1 MFTNPLYLFSLAG
14 LAIPIAIHL
23 LSRKEGKVIKLG
35 SVRHVVETSTQQFK
49 GIKLNE
55 LVLLAL
61 RCAMIII
68 FSLLL
73 SGLQCTSQGNEKWV
87 LVEKGLKD
95 LPALNS
101 ILDSLE
107 DNDYSLHLLDSG
119 FPELK
124 DSSNNSP
131 EINYWQL
138 VEELQQRNLSDV
150 IVFSKNNINH
160 FEGTRTSLPENVHWI
175 SQPSPAVDFPVKA
188 IRVNS
193 DSVSLITGHSAFD
206 KTYFTTEKI
215 SANTS
220 PIAISPQD
228 TIKIALVS
236 DPEFSN
242 DHKIIKAALLAI
254 EKLLLVKINLTE
266 TDPSKGLATP
276 IDWCFWVSSKKLEG
290 VNAKKTIRVELS
302 AANELIEQTD
312 LNQWIVTKRLNR
324 EVALHTNL
332 TNQLAILLLTD
343 ETLEDKITANDQR
356 IVSDSLA
363 WSKAKG
369 GNEIKAAI
377 QYEPADK
384 YLIVLLLV
392 LLVIERLL
400 AYRRNQ

>member
-138 VEELQQRNLSDV
+138 VEELKQKNLHDV

-160 FEGTRTSLPENVHWI
+160 FKGMRTPLPENVRWI
-175 SQPSPAVDFPVKA
+175 SQPSPAIGFPVKA
-188 IRVNS
+188 IRINS
-193 DSVSLITGHSAFD
+193 DSVLLLLGHSAFD

-215 SANTS
+215 SANTC
-220 PIAISPQD
+220 PIVTSPQD
-228 TIKIALVS
+228 TIKIALMS
-236 DPEFSN
+236 DSEFKT

-254 EKLLLVKINLTE
+254 EKLLFVKITLIE
-266 TDPSKGLATP
+266 TDPPKGSVHPT
-276 IDWCFWVSSKKLEG
+276 DWCLWLSSKKLGEI
-290 VNAKKTIRVELS
+290 NTRKIIRLEPS
-302 AANELIEQTD
+302 AATELFSQTS
-312 LNQWIVTKRLNR
+312 LNQWILTKRLNQ
-324 EVALHTNL
+324 EVALHDNL
-332 TNQLAILLLTD
+332 TVQLATLLLA
-343 ETLEDKITANDQR
+343 EENLEDKININDR
-356 IVSDSLA
+356 RMVSDSLA
-363 WSKAKG
+363 W
-369 GNEIKAAI
+369 GNTKSGKEIQSSI
-377 QYEPADK
+377 QYEPVDK
-384 YLIVLLLV
+384 YLIVLLLA
-392 LLVIERLL
+392 LLVIERVI
-400 AYRRNQ
+400 AYQRNQ